1 MYTLLLLTSVLLADT
16 LELRG
21 RSVSLHIG
29 APTCN
34 AFASGAA
41 GDGLTDDTAALQ
53 RAINLCSTSSG
64 GTIVLPANG
73 TFLSRAL
80 ALPSSARGTALRIE
94 GTLRFSND
102 TKAWGKVPSPCLTLA
117 GADIALLGAGTV
129 DGQGAA
135 WWPCAKAGCARP
147 TLVYSSASNLLVA
160 SLRFLNSPNHNL
172 ELYSSPQ
179 EVAGVTILA
188 PPSTGTANPSHNT
201 DGIGEAGGGGVPTA
215 RSKPERALPHSS
227 HPPPHPPPLLQTCT
241 APPPTFTPAPSPL
254 GTTTWPCTPVTL

>member
-1 MYTLLLLTSVLLADT
+1 MRIFLFLATALLADT
-16 LELRG
+16 YELRG
-21 RSVSLHIG
+21 RSVALHIG
-29 APTCN
+29 AATCN

-41 GDGLTDDTAALQ
+41 GNGVTDDTAALQ

-64 GTIVLPANG
+64 GTILLPANG

-80 ALPSSARGTALRIE
+80 AMPSSARGTALRIE

-102 TKAWGKVPSPCLTLA
+102 TKAWGKTPAPCLTLA
-117 GADIALLGAGTV
+117 GADIALLGSGTV

-147 TLVYSSASNLLVA
+147 TLVYSSAANLLIS

-201 DGIGEAGGGGVPTA
+201 DGIGEGWAGPLLTSHSTA
-215 RSKPERALPHSS
+215 HALTPAQ
-227 HPPPHPPPLLQTCT
+227 PPPPLLLQTCT
-241 APPPTFTPAPSPL
+241 APPPTSTPPPSPL
-254 GTTTWPCTPVTL
+254 GMTTWPCTPVTL